1 MKKSTKSIFIR
12 IFSLFI
18 HLRLANLFVLL
29 VALYFSAAYL
39 FSNKHSL
46 LLIFYDFPIHSLIW
60 SSVLSVGAGYLI
72 NYFYDLEKDKISK
85 PFTFHVKS
93 FIKTSEL
100 LQLYSIINI
109 ISLLLVG
116 FISLN
121 LLLFFVLYQFL
132 IWFYCHKLSKLLFI
146 NNLIAVFLSLYPFL
160 GLLIYYG
167 NFDLVLV
174 ELTLFLTFFLFLKE
188 VVKDVHSITSDSLFN
203 YKTLPSV
210 YGMNASKFNFIL
222 LVVGVSILSLN
233 LFKEKSLHF
242 MRLYFLLS
250 SFILIIPTI
259 VFFIQAKKYAHFI
272 EIFIKIW
279 LGIGIFSIALIKIEL
294 SEIQKLVNYIL
305 NL

>member
-1 MKKSTKSIFIR
+1 MKKSTKNIFIR

-18 HLRLANLFVLL
+18 HLRLPNLFVLL

-39 FSNKHSL
+39 FSNTNSL
-46 LLIFYDFPIHSLIW
+46 LLIFYDFPIHALIW

-116 FISLN
+116 LISFN
-121 LLLFFVLYQFL
+121 LLIFFVFYQFL
-132 IWFYCHKLSKLLFI
+132 IWFYCHKLSKILFI
-146 NNLIAVFLSLYPFL
+146 NNLFAVFLSLYPFL

-167 NFDLVLV
+167 NFDLILV

-188 VVKDVHSITSDSLFN
+188 IVKDVHSITSDSIFN
-203 YKTLPSV
+203 YKTLPNV

-222 LVVGVSILSLN
+222 LVIF
-233 LFKEKSLHF
+233 LF
-242 MRLYFLLS
+242 FLLYY
-250 SFILIIPTI
+250 FKRK
-259 VFFIQAKKYAHFI
+259 V
-272 EIFIKIW
+272 
-279 LGIGIFSIALIKIEL
+279 
-294 SEIQKLVNYIL
+294 YIS
-305 NL
+305 